1 MIKVRR
7 NVFETNSSSMHSLSV
22 IGSDRM
28 TTLESKDGV
37 VVVSYG
43 EFGWGYDS
51 LTTPSEKLCYLVTQ
65 YSESEDM
72 LDKIKEAV
80 FDYTGLKLIIYEPKD
95 SFWEKGYIDHQS
107 DGMISE
113 YITDK
118 QSIIDIV
125 FNNKNV
131 IIIDNDNH

>member
-28 TTLESKDGV
+28 STLTSKDGIIV
-37 VVVSYG
+37 VGEG
-43 EFGWGYDS
+43 EFGWGYDT
-51 LTTPSEKLCYLVTQ
+51 LKTPSEKLSYLVTE
-65 YSESEDM
+65 YSGREEMID
-72 LDKIKEAV
+72 LIKEAV
-80 FDYTGLKLIIYEPKD
+80 KDYTGMTLAVYEN
-95 SFWEKGYIDHQS
+95 EGYIDHESQ
-107 DGMISE
+107 GMITD

-125 FNNKNV
+125 FNDKNV

>member
-28 TTLESKDGV
+28 TTLENKDGV

-51 LTTPSEKLCYLVTQ
+51 LTTPTEKLSYLITQ
-65 YSESEDM
+65 YSEDEDI
-72 LDKIKEAV
+72 LETIKEAV
-80 FDYTGLKLIIYEPKD
+80 FDYTGLKMVIYESKTD
-95 SFWEKGYIDHQS
+95 YWEKGYIDHQS
-107 DGMISE
+107 QGMISE

-125 FNNKNV
+125 FNDKNV
-131 IIIDNDNH
+131 IVIDNDNH

>member
-1 MIKVRR
+1 MIKIRR

-28 TTLESKDGV
+28 SSLTSRDGIV
-37 VVVSYG
+37 VVGEG
-43 EFGWGYDS
+43 EFGWSYDT
-51 LTTPSEKLCYLVTQ
+51 LKTPSEKLSYLVTE
-65 YSESEDM
+65 YSGQEDM
-72 LDKIKEAV
+72 IDMIKEAV
-80 FDYTGLKLIIYEPKD
+80 KDYTGLTMAVYEN
-95 SFWEKGYIDHQS
+95 EGYIDHQS
-107 DGMISE
+107 QGMIAD

-125 FNNKNV
+125 FNDKNV